1 MRRIILL
8 AAVAVVAVPAFALA
22 AGASATQSAQA
33 QCRAERAAIGSAVFK
48 LTYGTN
54 QNRSNAF
61 GKCVSAH
68 AKTNTKIEATAKQN
82 ASGQCTTERTADP
95 AAFAVKYG
103 TNKNDANAFGKC
115 VSQKAK
121 ALADAQEKS
130 KQTAEINAAKQC
142 KAERAAGPAA
152 FAQKYG
158 TNHNKRNAFGK
169 CVSKLAKQQHPYVIP
184 GP

>member
-1 MRRIILL
+1 MRRTILL
-8 AAVAVVAVPAFALA
+8 AAVAAVSVPAFALA
-22 AGASATQSAQA
+22 AGGSARQSAQA
-33 QCRAERAAIGSAVFK
+33 QCRAERAAVGSAIFK

-54 QNRSNAF
+54 RNRSNAF
-61 GKCVSAH
+61 GKCVSRH
-68 AKTNTKIEATAKQN
+68 AKTNGKLESSARQS
-82 ASGQCTTERTADP
+82 ASHQCTAERAAGQ
-95 AAFAVKYG
+95 AAFAQKYG
-103 TNKNDANAFGKC
+103 TNKKGTNAFGKC

-121 ALADAQEKS
+121 ALAHAQEQS
-130 KQTAEINAAKQC
+130 QQQAEINAAKQC
-142 KAERAAGPAA
+142 KAERAADPAA

>member
-8 AAVAVVAVPAFALA
+8 AAVAVIAVPAFALA
-22 AGASATQSAQA
+22 AGGSATKSAQS
-33 QCRAERAAIGSAVFK
+33 QCRAERAAMGTAVFK

-54 QNRSNAF
+54 HNRSNAF

-82 ASGQCTTERTADP
+82 ASTQCTTERAADP
-95 AAFAVKYG
+95 AAFALKYG
-103 TNKNDANAFGKC
+103 TNKNGKNAFGKC

-121 ALADAQEKS
+121 ALANAQEKS
-130 KQTAEINAAKQC
+130 TQTAEINAAKQC

-152 FAQKYG
+152 FALKYG
-158 TNHNKRNAFGK
+158 TNHNRRNAFGK
-169 CVSKLAKQQHPYVIP
+169 CVSKLAKQQPPYVVP
-184 GP
+184 TP